1 MDVLPQIKVDLT
13 FCLHLPTHPFA
24 KSYSILLQLLQNTDL
39 KAKAKATTGIMN
51 LEVDRCL
58 GTSTRIRPP
67 WVTEEE
73 H

>member
-39 KAKAKATTGIMN
+39 KAKAKAPTGIMN
-51 LEVDRCL
+51 PELIDA
-58 GTSTRIRPP
+58 
-67 WVTEEE
+67 
-73 H
+73 